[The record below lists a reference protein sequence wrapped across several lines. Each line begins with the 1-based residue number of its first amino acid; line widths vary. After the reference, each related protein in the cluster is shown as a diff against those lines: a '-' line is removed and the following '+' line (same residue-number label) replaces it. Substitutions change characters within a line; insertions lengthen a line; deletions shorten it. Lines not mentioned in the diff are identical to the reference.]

1 MEVFSLAIL
10 GLLIVISPGA
20 DFVLVLKT
28 SINDGRK
35 AGIFT
40 ALGLSLAICVHISYS
55 MFGISYLISQNEYLY
70 NMIRYA
76 GAGYLIYLGV
86 KGIYSA
92 NSQLNTTSTAQRKN
106 KNWQYLAQ
114 GFLCNVLN
122 PKTMLFFLSIFSQ
135 VISPDSNDNTQAF
148 IYGAYMIALHGIWF
162 AIVAILFTSATLQTR
177 LLRVRKRLNQ
187 VCGVGLV
194 SFGALLAL
202 KS

>member
-1 MEVFSLAIL
+1 MEILSLAIL
-10 GLLIVISPGA
+10 GILIVISPGA

-55 MFGISYLISQNEYLY
+55 MFGISYLISQNEFLY

-76 GAGYLIYLGV
+76 GAGYLIYLGI

-92 NSQLNTTSTAQRKN
+92 NSPLNTTSAEQRKI

-122 PKTMLFFLSIFSQ
+122 PKTMLFFLSVFSQ
-135 VISPDSNDNTQAF
+135 VISPDSNDNTYAF
-148 IYGAYMIALHGIWF
+148 IYGVYMIALHGIWF
-162 AIVAILFTSATLQTR
+162 AIVAILFTSVALQTR

-187 VCGVGLV
+187 VCGIGLV

>member
-1 MEVFSLAIL
+1 MEIFSLAIL
-10 GLLIVISPGA
+10 GILIVISPGA

-55 MFGISYLISQNEYLY
+55 MFGISYLISQNEFLY

-76 GAGYLIYLGV
+76 GAGYLIYLGI

-92 NSQLNTTSTAQRKN
+92 NSPLNTTSAEQRKN

-122 PKTMLFFLSIFSQ
+122 PKTMLFFLSVFSQ
-135 VISPDSNDNTQAF
+135 VISPDSNDNTNAF
-148 IYGAYMIALHGIWF
+148 IYGFYMIALHGIWF
-162 AIVAILFTSATLQTR
+162 AIVAILFTSAALQTR

-187 VCGVGLV
+187 VCGIGLV

-202 KS
+202 K